1 MRYIKRYTQDEWN
14 RFDID
19 IQEMLCTKYNIRLID
34 FQTKEEIK
42 NQLEKQFIPLVG
54 EAKRKS
60 KERKI
65 QILKKTGHVMGEIGI
80 GTLQMIQMFSAK
92 PAPKKKRKRKK

>member
-65 QILKKTGHVMGEIGI
+65 QITKQVFHTMGEIGK
-80 GTLQMIQMFSAK
+80 GTLQLIDAFSTK
-92 PAPKKKRKRKK
+92 PAPKKRRKRRK

>member
-1 MRYIKRYTQDEWN
+1 MRYIKRYTQAEWN

-19 IQEMLCTKYNIRLID
+19 IQEILCTKYNIRLID

-42 NQLEKQFIPLVG
+42 NQFEKQFIPLVG

-60 KERKI
+60 RERKI
-65 QILKKTGHVMGEIGI
+65 QILKKTGHIMGEIGV
-80 GTLQMIQMFSAK
+80 GTLALIQAFSSQ
-92 PAPKKKRKRKK
+92 PAPKKKRKRRK

>member
-1 MRYIKRYTQDEWN
+1 MRYIKKYSVKEWN

-34 FQTKEEIK
+34 FQTKEEIR

-65 QILKKTGHVMGEIGI
+65 QILKKTGHVMGEIAV
-80 GTLQMIQMFSAK
+80 GTLAMIQAFSSQ
-92 PAPKKKRKRKK
+92 PAPKKKRKRRK